1 MPYKIEKDKVIIDKD
16 TFNEENEIHY
26 LNFILGYDLLND
38 LYKKSIRS
46 ECDVNYDFSDYIS
59 REFIKSEEYQNT
71 RYSTYEMLEK
81 WLENNMLK
89 IKKEYYEFIGSERNI
104 YKIGNYVCEVDDI
117 NYDNKE
123 EMFPI
128 VDEQGNITGA
138 ATRGECHNGSKLL
151 HPVVHLHV
159 FNSKGELYLQKRPDW
174 KDIQPGKWDTAVGGH
189 IDLGESVETA
199 LKREVKE
206 ELGITDFTP
215 ELLTSYV
222 FESTREKELVF
233 SHKTTYDGPIIP
245 SEELDGGRFWSLE
258 EIRSNIGKEIF
269 TPNFENEFKK
279 LGF

>member
-1 MPYKIEKDKVIIDKD
+1 M
-16 TFNEENEIHY
+16 
-26 LNFILGYDLLND
+26 
-38 LYKKSIRS
+38 
-46 ECDVNYDFSDYIS
+46 
-59 REFIKSEEYQNT
+59 
-71 RYSTYEMLEK
+71 
-81 WLENNMLK
+81 
-89 IKKEYYEFIGSERNI
+89 
-104 YKIGNYVCEVDDI
+104 

-123 EMFPI
+123 EMFTI

-159 FNSKGELYLQKRPDW
+159 FNSKGELYLQRRPDW